1 MALSATTKANTHVA
15 FICLHHLLRGSISWS
30 YLGLRKESE
39 PGNRTNKDARLTW
52 RSSSRSKP
60 IQGHFQESRL
70 SSHNTA
76 PPPWTAHFTWLLF
89 HHPISKEVIPR
100 PWPTLF
106 FPHSF
111 QFLVP
116 AMALGR
122 WHSLLSLG
130 NSYSSSHLGSHST
143 WVLCWH
149 LHPNPSPPTWA
160 PYFWHRGENWHSVN
174 FQHLPSTMLGP
185 FVFLSAK
192 RCKMP
197 LSPSNFSPVLLYS
210 LSWDPT

>member
-1 MALSATTKANTHVA
+1 MGLFDILRKRKQTFNYSLRAHFDIPGIPLLNLSLEQTINLSKTTGNCKPLTSELHCYSSDQCTLTGMNEMALSATTKANTHVA

-89 HHPISKEVIPR
+89 HHPISKEVIPQ
-100 PWPTLF
+100 P
-106 FPHSF
+106 
-111 QFLVP
+111 
-116 AMALGR
+116 
-122 WHSLLSLG
+122 
-130 NSYSSSHLGSHST
+130 
-143 WVLCWH
+143 
-149 LHPNPSPPTWA
+149 
-160 PYFWHRGENWHSVN
+160 
-174 FQHLPSTMLGP
+174 
-185 FVFLSAK
+185 
-192 RCKMP
+192 
-197 LSPSNFSPVLLYS
+197 
-210 LSWDPT
+210 